1 MRLISVLLLS
11 ALTAGRLGAWEMK
24 LGGDLP
30 ALQFHGFVS
39 QGFLYSGDYNYLGES
54 KRGSFNFTEMGLNVS
69 FNPFPRTRI
78 AAQGFAYDV
87 GRAGN
92 YDAVLDYALAEYTF
106 NDYFGIRAG
115 RIRRPQGIYND
126 NQDVDLAR
134 TFVLLPQGIY
144 DARWRDFYVSLDG
157 GEIFGTIPLNKA
169 GSLSYELYGGVIN
182 PSDNGGVALQIQDS
196 LGSFGKFNSI
206 DSANEF
212 GGQLW
217 WNTPFNGLRFGA
229 SGGVVPLIDYTSR
242 ITTRGGSVLINTMNE
257 ANFQQF
263 SGEYLW
269 KAWTFQTEFYL
280 KNYYAKSAGPADTH
294 SAAWY
299 VSAAYRFNKRF
310 EAGAYYTEFYNDIRN
325 RNGSRLAVPS
335 DGYQKDAAL
344 ALRFDLT
351 DRWIFKV
358 EGHYIRGTGL
368 LQDSADNPARN
379 GDGWFMVALKT
390 TISF

>member
-1 MRLISVLLLS
+1 
-11 ALTAGRLGAWEMK
+11 
-24 LGGDLP
+24 
-30 ALQFHGFVS
+30 
-39 QGFLYSGDYNYLGES
+39 
-54 KRGSFNFTEMGLNVS
+54 
-69 FNPFPRTRI
+69 
-78 AAQGFAYDV
+78 
-87 GRAGN
+87 
-92 YDAVLDYALAEYTF
+92 
-106 NDYFGIRAG
+106 
-115 RIRRPQGIYND
+115 
-126 NQDVDLAR
+126 
-134 TFVLLPQGIY
+134 
-144 DARWRDFYVSLDG
+144 
-157 GEIFGTIPLNKA
+157 
-169 GSLSYELYGGVIN
+169 
-182 PSDNGGVALQIQDS
+182 
-196 LGSFGKFNSI
+196 
-206 DSANEF
+206 
-212 GGQLW
+212 LW